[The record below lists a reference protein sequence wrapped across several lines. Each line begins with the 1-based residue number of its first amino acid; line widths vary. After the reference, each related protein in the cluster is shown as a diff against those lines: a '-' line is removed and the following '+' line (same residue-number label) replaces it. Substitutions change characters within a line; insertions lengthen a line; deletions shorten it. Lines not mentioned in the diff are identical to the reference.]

1 MVGPMFAALLG
12 PRRAVSS
19 LRGLGRRGL
28 SLRGRLVLLVLAS
41 IVPLL
46 AFILGYEY
54 VNYLNDVAVTGQQ
67 TLALAR
73 SMSQVIEQE
82 LQSYVA
88 ALRALTSS
96 RSLEVGDFG
105 EFRRRAEFVVAN
117 QFPGANILLLREDG
131 QQIMNTVLPPQV
143 PLPVRE
149 ILRTHGRYSLPAA
162 QQFPTFTRDRE
173 PWPHTLWWRSMY
185 R

>member
-1 MVGPMFAALLG
+1 MVEPMFAALLG
-12 PRRAVSS
+12 PRRALGS
-19 LRGLGRRGL
+19 LRGLGRRWL

-143 PLPVRE
+143 PLPVRTNLE
-149 ILRTHGRYSLPAA
+149 NTRQVFATGRPAVSDLYQGQGA
-162 QQFPTFTRDRE
+162 VAR
-173 PWPHTLWWRSMY
+173 TLWWRSMY